1 MDYSQLI
8 ASLGFPIVCCIALA
22 IYVKQITKQN
32 RDDINKLHQERLQEA
47 KEQAE
52 FKAEMKEAINN
63 NTEALNKLCET
74 LSLERVRVNKDD

>member
-8 ASLGFPIVCCIALA
+8 ASLGFPICCCIALA

-32 RDDINKLHQERLQEA
+32 RDDITMLHEERLKEA

-63 NTEALNKLCET
+63 NTQALNKLCET
-74 LSLERVRVNKDD
+74 LSLERVRVEKND